1 MLRRG
6 DHPDEE
12 AKLRSLDLY
21 TPATVRSWL
30 AIELPSDNFLGLT
43 RVLLP

>member
-12 AKLRSLDLY
+12 AKLRSFDLY
-21 TPATVRSWL
+21 TPAKVRSWL
-30 AIELPSDNFLGLT
+30 AVELPSDSCLGLT